1 MAVEVVVEMMESG
14 KLRHFHHLTVAI
26 VTCRGGSYIPVL
38 TRTIGRSFPRDREI
52 TLLRPLDS
60 LEGWC
65 RSTSGPGSTGGGGRE
80 VRLRLLFFDLLLHGQ
95 VLGVRRLDLPL
106 RFLVEA

>member
-1 MAVEVVVEMMESG
+1 MAVEVVVEMMESRE
-14 KLRHFHHLTVAI
+14 LRHFHHLAVAI

-38 TRTIGRSFPRDREI
+38 NRPIGRSFPRDRLI
-52 TLLRPLDS
+52 ALLQLLVG

-65 RSTSGPGSTGGGGRE
+65 RSTSGPGSAGGGGE
-80 VRLRLLFFDLLLHGQ
+80 ERLRLLFFDLLLHGQ

-106 RFLVEA
+106 RFHVEA

>member
-1 MAVEVVVEMMESG
+1 MAMKVVVEMMESG

-38 TRTIGRSFPRDREI
+38 DRAIGRSFPRDRLI
-52 TLLRPLDS
+52 ALLQLLVG

-80 VRLRLLFFDLLLHGQ
+80 VRLRLLFFDLLLDGQ
-95 VLGVRRLDLPL
+95 VLGVRHLDLLLGLP
-106 RFLVEA
+106 VET